1 MTRYQ
6 PSPAMVVACI
16 ALVVAMGGTGY
27 AAITLPKNSVKAR
40 QIATNAV
47 GAAEI
52 RSGAVRSAEIRD
64 GALLRTDF
72 KAGEVPV
79 GPQGPQGPQGLQ
91 GVKGDPGEAGFGRAF
106 ATVLSSTPTPEF
118 HGDTKNVTA
127 VARPAGAPVGVYCL
141 TLAAGI
147 SPVDTHAVASPEWSA
162 STGSDLFVY
171 ASNEVD
177 DCPEGTLEVR
187 TYDLPGPALSDDV
200 SFNIIVP

>member
-1 MTRYQ
+1 MI
-6 PSPAMVVACI
+6 VACT

-79 GPQGPQGPQGLQ
+79 GPQGPQGPQG
-91 GVKGDPGEAGFGRAF
+91 VEGDPGEAAFGRAF
-106 ATVLSSTPTPEF
+106 ATVLSVTPPEF
-118 HGDTKNVTA
+118 HGNTKNVTA
-127 VARPAGAPVGVYCL
+127 VTRPAGEPVGVYCL

-147 SPVDTHAVASPEWSA
+147 SPVDTHAVVSPEWSA
-162 STGSDLFVY
+162 STGSDLSVF

-177 DCPEGTLEVR
+177 DCPQGTLEVR